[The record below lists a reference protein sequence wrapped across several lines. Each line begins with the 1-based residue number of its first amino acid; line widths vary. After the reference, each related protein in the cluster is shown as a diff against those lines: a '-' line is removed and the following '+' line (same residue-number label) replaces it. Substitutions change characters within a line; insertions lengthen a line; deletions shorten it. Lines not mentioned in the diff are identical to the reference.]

1 MSRSVAREDFRF
13 SVNWDAGLKICLIIV
28 CSKFDMLRYWQSDL
42 KKNRANFYVTKD
54 VPAECIDKSICY
66 FNVGMGDNRCIVW
79 EHPQKVSL
87 MISVQK
93 GVLSKIADN
102 TLYILF
108 KI

>member
-1 MSRSVAREDFRF
+1 MYPLNVLT
-13 SVNWDAGLKICLIIV
+13 NQ
-28 CSKFDMLRYWQSDL
+28 Y
-42 KKNRANFYVTKD
+42 
-54 VPAECIDKSICY
+54 
-66 FNVGMGDNRCIVW
+66 VGMGDYRCIVW

>member
-1 MSRSVAREDFRF
+1 MYPLNVLTNQYD
-13 SVNWDAGLKICLIIV
+13 
-28 CSKFDMLRYWQSDL
+28 
-42 KKNRANFYVTKD
+42 
-54 VPAECIDKSICY
+54 CY
-66 FNVGMGDNRCIVW
+66 FNVGMGDYRCIVW